1 MTEFL
6 VPEKDP
12 TKQREWAID
21 VLSWRAFWITQ
32 LSGPAVLRQAAAILG
47 ETYVAATE
55 AFIADRRPAWD
66 HLWHEPE
73 QRD

>member
-21 VLSWRAFWITQ
+21 VLSCTSLKDDAGM
-32 LSGPAVLRQAAAILG
+32 LL
-47 ETYVAATE
+47 
-55 AFIADRRPAWD
+55 
-66 HLWHEPE
+66 
-73 QRD
+73 